1 MFSAP
6 LSLTSD
12 THFELPS
19 FLHESGA
26 DNAWVHANLA
36 GRDAHSFLVAPCF
49 DASGNVWVADT
60 PFGRIFR
67 ITPNGEW
74 ELIIK
79 YDGWPSGLRF
89 HHDGRLFVADSRH
102 GILSLDISLRKLTP
116 VVTHH
121 VSQRFLGVNDLL
133 FAANGDLY
141 FSDPGQSGLHE
152 ATGGVYRLTAAGA
165 LQKLLSNVPGPAGL
179 ALSVNEQVLFVA
191 ATHDNAIWRLPLVEG
206 GVSRVGRFVSLS
218 GGIGPGGI
226 VTDSDDNLFVAHH
239 GLGCV
244 WMFDKR
250 GEPKYRIDSSR
261 GDLTNAVMLD
271 PADPRTVILSEAQT
285 GTILKATLPMY

>member
-19 FLHESGA
+19 HLHESGA
-26 DNAWVHANLA
+26 DNAWSHANLA
-36 GRDAHSFLVAPCF
+36 GRDVHSFLTAPCF
-49 DASGNVWVADT
+49 DANGNLWVCDT

-67 ITPNGEW
+67 ITPTGEW
-74 ELIIK
+74 DLIIK

-89 HHDGRLFVADSRH
+89 HRDGRLFVADYRH

-121 VSQRFLGVNDLL
+121 ISQRFLGVNDLL
-133 FAANGDLY
+133 FATNDDLY
-141 FSDPGQSGLHE
+141 FSDQGQTGLHN
-152 ATGGVYRLTAAGA
+152 ATGGVFRLKADGE
-165 LQKLLSNVPGPAGL
+165 LQKLLANVPCPAGL
-179 ALSVNEQVLFVA
+179 ALSTNEQALFVA
-191 ATHDNAIWRLPLVEG
+191 ATHDNAVWRLPLVDG
-206 GVSRVGRFVSLS
+206 GVSRVNKFVQLS
-218 GGIGPGGI
+218 GGVGPGGI
-226 VTDSDDNLFVAHH
+226 AIDNDDNLFVAHN

-250 GEPKYRIDSSR
+250 GESRYRVDSSR
-261 GDLTNAVMLD
+261 GDHTTALTLD
-271 PADPRTVILSEAQT
+271 PADPRTIIITEAQT
-285 GTILKATLPMY
+285 GTVLKATLPMY